1 MATDLTYSRRTRNI
15 ELRRHYV
22 RDQVAKINVELG
34 KVKTDV
40 NPSEITTKPLAS
52 DRLEKLC
59 SMIGLTKQKLSKVT
73 EKLHPH

>member
-40 NPSEITTKPLAS
+40 NPFDIMTKPLAS

-59 SMIGLTKQKLSKVT
+59 AMIGLTKQHLSK
-73 EKLHPH
+73 